1 MVEQTAGW
9 AWTHLRHHGRTQ
21 QQPSMEYSRL
31 WRSLRLCSR
40 LRKNYT
46 SNCFDLTLTH
56 YQITARPPR
65 NSDGA
70 ADPPPVPLRLNRLP
84 KRCAKATYNADGSSC
99 RERTIADRCKQCPCA
114 GRSLPHVDD
123 ITCCRPYRKNTLE
136 SAAATR
142 SAEGR
147 RLGGHSCG
155 FARCR
160 QGEADHKQH
169 CWYPAALLCHHAD
182 RWCKNCSRAS
192 DSNCSRSRCH

>member
-1 MVEQTAGW
+1 MIEQTADW

-21 QQPSMEYSRL
+21 QPPSMGYSRQ

-46 SNCFDLTLTH
+46 RNCFDLILTH

-84 KRCAKATYNADGSSC
+84 KRCAKATYNVVRSSR
-99 RERTIADRCKQCPCA
+99 RERTIADRCKQRPCA
-114 GRSLPHVDD
+114 GRPLPYVDD
-123 ITCCRPYRKNTLE
+123 ITCGRPYRKDTLE
-136 SAAATR
+136 PAAATR

-147 RLGGHSCG
+147 KLGGHRFG

-160 QGEADHKQH
+160 QGEADHK
-169 CWYPAALLCHHAD
+169 
-182 RWCKNCSRAS
+182 
-192 DSNCSRSRCH
+192 